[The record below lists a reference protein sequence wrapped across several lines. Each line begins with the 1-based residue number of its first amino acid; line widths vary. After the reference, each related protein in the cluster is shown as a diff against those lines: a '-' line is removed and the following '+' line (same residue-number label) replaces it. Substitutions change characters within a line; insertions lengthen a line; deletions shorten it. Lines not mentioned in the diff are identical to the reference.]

1 MGKVRWSTGVCSL
14 PQDLHSI
21 NTATTPLFWDRIQV
35 GTGTV
40 RVRYGTLRYGTVAGE
55 PCRGRI
61 PFLGSRL
68 KLYRGRQSFPS
79 LFSVRASSPEKHF
92 TFHNS
97 QEVSQRTSC
106 CAVYDLH
113 ILIDLAADA
122 SLLLSSSGTPTPE
135 EQQTAVTRRQE
146 RLIL

>member
-113 ILIDLAADA
+113 ILIDLAEI
-122 SLLLSSSGTPTPE
+122 SNYSY
-135 EQQTAVTRRQE
+135 TAVVSALHMKIHEYSSPRGYRRV
-146 RLIL
+146 